1 MDSVPR
7 AKTITTIS
15 SRTFNHDVG
24 GAKRAAVNGPVFITD
39 RGKTSH
45 VLLTIEAYQKLQGE
59 TRSIADM
66 LAQKEGEYFEFDP
79 PRFEGPYKKP
89 FEFD

>member
-1 MDSVPR
+1 MDSVPPT
-7 AKTITTIS
+7 KTITTIS
-15 SRTFNHDVG
+15 SRAFNHDVG

-59 TRSIADM
+59 TRSIVDM
-66 LAQKEGEYFEFDP
+66 LSQKEGEYFEFEV
-79 PRFEGPYKKP
+79 PRLEGPLSKP